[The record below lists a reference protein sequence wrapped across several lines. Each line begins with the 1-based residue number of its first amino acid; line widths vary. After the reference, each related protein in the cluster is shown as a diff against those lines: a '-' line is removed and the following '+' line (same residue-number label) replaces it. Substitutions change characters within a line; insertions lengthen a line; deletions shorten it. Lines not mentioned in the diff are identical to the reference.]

1 MRIDIVTLF
10 PELCDG
16 FLSTSI
22 LGRAR
27 AKNLFEAHC
36 HQIRDYTKNKQRQT
50 DDYPYGGGC
59 GMVLYAQPIAD
70 CLRAVADQCA
80 QQGRAKPHVVFLT
93 AAGQPYNEETARRL
107 SSYESLAL
115 VCGHYEGIDQRVID
129 TFGDEE
135 ISIGDYVLT
144 GGELASLV
152 VADSVLRLQPGV
164 LAEEK
169 GYQDESYWDG
179 LLEYPQFTRPE
190 VWEGQAIPSVLL
202 TGDHNKIDAWRG
214 RQSRERTR
222 QRRPDLYDQWCAT
235 HPITQ
240 IPRWKR
246 TERAQLIK
254 TDAQLDAAAKLFA
267 EGCRTVCRDVC
278 TEAGLAEYTP
288 EVMRQRLEEER
299 KAGWA
304 FYLHTTS
311 DTPDGMVGVCHKT
324 GEIGHLFVTQSA
336 RGSGIG
342 TKLLDFARK
351 KLAEHARPWLAVLDV
366 NTAAIGL
373 YRRMGYL
380 PDGVRNMYQPGVDVA
395 FCKPCKELVMRYQ
408 PQDQG

>member
-1 MRIDIVTLF
+1 MGGRRGAEQVRLQELVDDGGEVEDGTLHRTAGNLRLVRLAGSEQLGTGARRPAGLLAWCILDPALLARLHDLEQLAEGVEALGEARVGVKLHRDFLGFTQGQARIQPTV
-10 PELCDG
+10 
-16 FLSTSI
+16 
-22 LGRAR
+22 
-27 AKNLFEAHC
+27 
-36 HQIRDYTKNKQRQT
+36 QRGVE
-50 DDYPYGGGC
+50 P
-59 GMVLYAQPIAD
+59 
-70 CLRAVADQCA
+70 R
-80 QQGRAKPHVVFLT
+80 HV
-93 AAGQPYNEETARRL
+93 AAGHERR
-107 SSYESLAL
+107 
-115 VCGHYEGIDQRVID
+115 HQR
-129 TFGDEE
+129 
-135 ISIGDYVLT
+135 
-144 GGELASLV
+144 
-152 VADSVLRLQPGV
+152 
-164 LAEEK
+164 
-169 GYQDESYWDG
+169 DG
-179 LLEYPQFTRPE
+179 LLPG
-190 VWEGQAIPSVLL
+190 GQRFGRRAC
-202 TGDHNKIDAWRG
+202 TCRNRG
-214 RQSRERTR
+214 LRSCHAEPGTR

-267 EGCRTVCRDVC
+267 EGCCTVCRDVC

-288 EVMRQRLEEER
+288 EIMRQRLEEER

>member
-1 MRIDIVTLF
+1 M
-10 PELCDG
+10 
-16 FLSTSI
+16 
-22 LGRAR
+22 
-27 AKNLFEAHC
+27 
-36 HQIRDYTKNKQRQT
+36 
-50 DDYPYGGGC
+50 
-59 GMVLYAQPIAD
+59 
-70 CLRAVADQCA
+70 
-80 QQGRAKPHVVFLT
+80 
-93 AAGQPYNEETARRL
+93 
-107 SSYESLAL
+107 
-115 VCGHYEGIDQRVID
+115 
-129 TFGDEE
+129 
-135 ISIGDYVLT
+135 
-144 GGELASLV
+144 
-152 VADSVLRLQPGV
+152 
-164 LAEEK
+164 
-169 GYQDESYWDG
+169 
-179 LLEYPQFTRPE
+179 
-190 VWEGQAIPSVLL
+190 WEGQPIPPVLL

-222 QRRPDLYDQWCAT
+222 QRRPDLYAQWCAT

-267 EGCRTVCRDVC
+267 EGGRTVCRDVC
-278 TEAGLAEYTP
+278 SEAGLAEYTP

-380 PDGVRNMYQPGVDVA
+380 PDGVRNMYQPGVDTA

>member
-1 MRIDIVTLF
+1 M
-10 PELCDG
+10 
-16 FLSTSI
+16 
-22 LGRAR
+22 
-27 AKNLFEAHC
+27 
-36 HQIRDYTKNKQRQT
+36 
-50 DDYPYGGGC
+50 
-59 GMVLYAQPIAD
+59 
-70 CLRAVADQCA
+70 
-80 QQGRAKPHVVFLT
+80 
-93 AAGQPYNEETARRL
+93 
-107 SSYESLAL
+107 
-115 VCGHYEGIDQRVID
+115 
-129 TFGDEE
+129 
-135 ISIGDYVLT
+135 
-144 GGELASLV
+144 
-152 VADSVLRLQPGV
+152 
-164 LAEEK
+164 
-169 GYQDESYWDG
+169 
-179 LLEYPQFTRPE
+179 
-190 VWEGQAIPSVLL
+190 WEGQAIPPVLL

-246 TERAQLIK
+246 TRACPADQ
-254 TDAQLDAAAKLFA
+254 DGCPAGCSRKLFA

-336 RGSGIG
+336 HGSGIAQSCWI
-342 TKLLDFARK
+342 LRSK
-351 KLAEHARPWLAVLDV
+351 KLAEHVRPWLAVLDV

-373 YRRMGYL
+373 YRRMATCRMACGTCTSR
-380 PDGVRNMYQPGVDVA
+380 GWM
-395 FCKPCKELVMRYQ
+395 
-408 PQDQG
+408 

>member
-1 MRIDIVTLF
+1 M
-10 PELCDG
+10 
-16 FLSTSI
+16 
-22 LGRAR
+22 
-27 AKNLFEAHC
+27 
-36 HQIRDYTKNKQRQT
+36 
-50 DDYPYGGGC
+50 
-59 GMVLYAQPIAD
+59 
-70 CLRAVADQCA
+70 
-80 QQGRAKPHVVFLT
+80 
-93 AAGQPYNEETARRL
+93 
-107 SSYESLAL
+107 
-115 VCGHYEGIDQRVID
+115 
-129 TFGDEE
+129 GDF
-135 ISIGDYVLT
+135 VLT
-144 GGELASLV
+144 GGEIPAMALADCLCRMV
-152 VADSVLRLQPGV
+152 PGV
-164 LAEEK
+164 LPEESC
-169 GYQDESYWDG
+169 YTDESHWDG
-179 LLEYPQFTRPE
+179 LLEYPQYSRPE
-190 VWEGQAIPSVLL
+190 EWHGRKVPPILRS
-202 TGDHNKIDAWRG
+202 GDHKNIARWR
-214 RQSRERTR
+214 RKQSILRTR

-235 HPITQ
+235 HPIIQ

-380 PDGVRNMYQPGVDVA
+380 PDGVQNMYQPGMDVA

>member
-1 MRIDIVTLF
+1 MKITILTLF
-10 PELCDG
+10 PEMFEG
-16 FLSTSI
+16 FLTTSI
-22 LGRAR
+22 IKKAR
-27 AKNLFEAHC
+27 LKGLAEIEAVD
-36 HQIRDYTKNKQRQT
+36 IREFTEDKHNRV
-50 DDYPYGGGC
+50 DEYPFGGGQ
-59 GMVLYAQPIAD
+59 GMIMKCQPVLD
-70 CLRAVADQCA
+70 CLKSVRTPQSRVLLMGPTG
-80 QQGRAKPHVVFLT
+80 QQFNQAK
-93 AAGQPYNEETARRL
+93 AR
-107 SSYESLAL
+107 EL
-115 VCGHYEGIDQRVID
+115 VKQDHLILLCGHYEGFDARIRAYV
-129 TFGDEE
+129 DEE

-190 VWEGQAIPSVLL
+190 VWEGQAIPPVLL

-324 GEIGHLFVTQSA
+324 GEISHLFVTQSA

-408 PQDQG
+408 PQD